1 MQYLILLLQIKSNLF
16 FVKSENYFQKK
27 SDYMEN
33 TKKMTDRDKTK
44 ILTLRVENLSLSEIT
59 ARAGFCKSAALL
71 MTDC

>member
-1 MQYLILLLQIKSNLF
+1 
-16 FVKSENYFQKK
+16 
-27 SDYMEN
+27 MEN